1 MSNFFLLKFQK
12 LKLTEKIFTI
22 FFSSILIG
30 CSFNKQ
36 KSPAPIVKNEAK
48 TTTNKERLNYKT
60 KKPPATQETALS
72 LIWSKKGKLLPK
84 TFSELSGWADEDF
97 SDVWQAWEKNCD
109 VMSKKKLLFKKIC
122 KKSKKIN
129 FSSQE
134 EIKLFFEKNFNPYQ
148 IDFSPNTIT
157 GYYEPILKGSL
168 KRSKRF
174 SYPLYKKP
182 DDLIIKRIT
191 KNGQP
196 TEKWFHGKKI
206 KTKNG
211 LKIIPYPSRKE
222 LSSSNSLKGFEIVY
236 LDNAIDAFF
245 LQIQGSGRIELQD
258 KSSIRL
264 GYSASN
270 GHPYRSI
277 GSWLIKNNE
286 LSASSASMKGI
297 KNWLKKNPSRQSE
310 LLNQNP
316 RIIFFQDLTKK
327 IKINDGPIG
336 SLGVPLTAGRSIAVD
351 TNYVSLGLPVFL
363 STVIPKSKTILKKI
377 SSGNRLVFAQ
387 DTGKAIRGP
396 NRGDLYFGSGK
407 DAGNQAG
414 RMKYPGIMTIFVPN

>member
-1 MSNFFLLKFQK
+1 M
-12 LKLTEKIFTI
+12 
-22 FFSSILIG
+22 
-30 CSFNKQ
+30 
-36 KSPAPIVKNEAK
+36 
-48 TTTNKERLNYKT
+48 
-60 KKPPATQETALS
+60 
-72 LIWSKKGKLLPK
+72 
-84 TFSELSGWADEDF
+84 
-97 SDVWQAWEKNCD
+97 
-109 VMSKKKLLFKKIC
+109 
-122 KKSKKIN
+122 
-129 FSSQE
+129 
-134 EIKLFFEKNFNPYQ
+134 
-148 IDFSPNTIT
+148 
-157 GYYEPILKGSL
+157 
-168 KRSKRF
+168 
-174 SYPLYKKP
+174 
-182 DDLIIKRIT
+182 
-191 KNGQP
+191 
-196 TEKWFHGKKI
+196 
-206 KTKNG
+206 
-211 LKIIPYPSRKE
+211 
-222 LSSSNSLKGFEIVY
+222 
-236 LDNAIDAFF
+236 DNAIDAFF